1 LVEFELQSESPDHI
15 KFKELLMK
23 IGVLG
28 TGVVGQTL
36 GTALVGLGHEVKMG
50 SRTPGSQKV
59 HDWVSKN
66 GAGAT
71 AGSFDEAA
79 AFGKLLILA
88 TLWEG
93 TEHALSMTE
102 ATHFVN
108 KVVVDVTNPLHFN
121 ESGPVLALGFSES
134 GGEKVQAWLPQSHV
148 VKALN
153 SVTANLMANPQQIL
167 GETPDMLICGNDD
180 EAKSTVTALLTSLG
194 WSTVD
199 MGGIQESRLLEPL
212 AMLWIKH
219 MMRTRNWQHAFKLIK
234 K

>member
-1 LVEFELQSESPDHI
+1 
-15 KFKELLMK
+15 MK

-108 KVVVDVTNPLHFN
+108 KIVVDVTNPLHFD
-121 ESGPVLALGFSES
+121 ERGPVLALGFTES
-134 GGEKVQAWLPQSHV
+134 GGEKIQAWLPQSQV
-148 VKALN
+148 VKAFN
-153 SVTANLMANPQQIL
+153 SVTANLMSNPQQTL
-167 GETPDMLICGNDD
+167 GETPDMLICGDD
-180 EAKSTVTALLTSLG
+180 EDAKATVTALLTSLG

-199 MGGIQESRLLEPL
+199 MGGIEESRLLEPL

-219 MMRTRNWQHAFKLIK
+219 MMRTRNWQHAFKLIRK
-234 K
+234 